1 MRNESLEQNL
11 NQSRLETCGSPM
23 PDLARFFIK
32 EFILK
37 FKVFLVLLPKLLGNR
52 IGVCEVCYWISHL
65 PAKMRPLGG
74 S

>member
-1 MRNESLEQNL
+1 
-11 NQSRLETCGSPM
+11 M